1 MLLLLLQN
9 AVAGQEAREQAAKAN
24 FGQHEAMEQA
34 KKQEEKKELAQ
45 KDASK
50 ERAVKHRAAKMHGC
64 FIIRE
69 CCPTVRFTLDLILR
83 AQLI

>member
-1 MLLLLLQN
+1 MQN
-9 AVAGQEAREQAAKAN
+9 AVAGQTAREQAAKAN
-24 FGQHEAMEQA
+24 FGQQEAMEQA
-34 KKQEEKKELAQ
+34 KKQDEKKELAQ

-50 ERAVKHRAAKMHGC
+50 ERAVKRRAAKMRGC

-69 CCPTVRFTLDLILR
+69 CCPTVRLTLDLILR